1 MVEVWGS
8 VLTLIGN
15 AFTVCIDFI
24 LFDAFAT
31 RKKGGR
37 AYWGVIAL
45 GIAVSSVFSL

>member
-31 RKKGGR
+31 RKKVEEPIG
-37 AYWGVIAL
+37 AL
-45 GIAVSSVFSL
+45 LL